1 MDDMELLR
9 ERQLI
14 VRYGFTAAWLRRARR
29 EGRGPKFLRLGRMIF
44 YRRTDIEAYLAEHE
58 VETNNVAA
66 CAPHGHSAH
75 SKGWSQ

>member
-1 MDDMELLR
+1 MDDVELLR

-44 YRRTDIEAYLAEHE
+44 YRRAHVEGYLAAHE
-58 VETNNVAA
+58 VETNGPAQPRA
-66 CAPHGHSAH
+66 
-75 SKGWSQ
+75 